1 MILLQNQHLNP
12 MRFSSLNSS
21 FMKSS
26 TDLSS
31 KEKRLIKTNKQ
42 RQENLQNSNVFS
54 EKATLALRSVFTAQ
68 NCGCLPKNNAV
79 EGVRN
84 L

>member
-1 MILLQNQHLNP
+1 MILLQNQHLNR

-31 KEKRLIKTNKQ
+31 KEKCLINKQ